1 MRLQLSEHRH
11 HTEVVTAACWTP
23 SNELYTCSDDQTI
36 CKWGLDGELQGE
48 VCKLDT
54 YVTGMFWFQPMGKQ
68 DADTFVVCCS
78 DGTLRFMNKNG
89 REEKKVEASKAG
101 AVIKVQG
108 NVDGQSLVSAAED
121 GSVKVW
127 SRS

>member
-78 DGTLRFMNKNG
+78 DQIIA
-89 REEKKVEASKAG
+89 VPASCDVVRQALKD
-101 AVIKVQG
+101 VHCI
-108 NVDGQSLVSAAED
+108 DDL
-121 GSVKVW
+121 
-127 SRS
+127 